1 MNAPVTLTYNSQ
13 PISLKAEKLSLTD
26 MWKADG
32 ADPSRSPSEWLS
44 QEGAKR
50 FLQFLADTMGI
61 PETGKSRFGLVTVKK
76 GGSARGETV
85 AHWQV
90 GLAYAKYLSPAFHMW
105 CNTQVRS
112 IMEGKQAG
120 VSTGLTEQDRS
131 VFGGMIKRGT
141 GVVIREAIAPI
152 EDALQQALH
161 RIAHLEDKI
170 SSPSTCTA
178 HDLWSSYGLRPI
190 KGGTLWLGN
199 RLASLGCLPEYGG
212 RELIDGKWRRRF
224 DAGRAHNQMKNGLL
238 LLARQHV
245 AERMGQGKLGL

>member
-26 MWKADG
+26 MWKAAG
-32 ADPSRSPSEWLS
+32 SDPQKAPAKWRDLPS
-44 QEGAKR
+44 AKA
-50 FLQFLADTMGI
+50 FIEHVEFTI
-61 PETGKSRFGLVTVKK
+61 GKSDTELVRTVI
-76 GGSARGETV
+76 GGRKPGTW
-85 AHWQV
+85 AHWQI
-90 GLAYAKYLSPAFHMW
+90 GMAYAKYLDHDFHMW

-112 IMEGKQAG
+112 IMEEKQAG

-131 VFGGMIKRGT
+131 VFGGMIKSGT

-212 RELIDGKWRRRF
+212 REFIDGKWRRRF